1 MPPVFSHRHGTV
13 SLQVPAQRM
22 EEETN
27 TQSTNLP
34 KNSTKPM
41 DNSPLELLAMPLQ
54 KRRESGTDS
63 GRDRQGR
70 EEGGLVGQVKKII
83 NFFSFSTKYAKEEA
97 PTTATATNYNTLQWP
112 WTPSVREFP

>member
-1 MPPVFSHRHGTV
+1 MPPVFAHRHGTV

-41 DNSPLELLAMPLQ
+41 DNSPLELLGMPLQ
-54 KRRESGTDS
+54 KRRESGTD
-63 GRDRQGR
+63 R
-70 EEGGLVGQVKKII
+70 ERAEGQVKKII
-83 NFFSFSTKYAKEEA
+83 NFFSFRTKYAKEEA
-97 PTTATATNYNTLQWP
+97 PTTPTATNYNTLQSP
-112 WTPSVREFP
+112 GTPSVREFP